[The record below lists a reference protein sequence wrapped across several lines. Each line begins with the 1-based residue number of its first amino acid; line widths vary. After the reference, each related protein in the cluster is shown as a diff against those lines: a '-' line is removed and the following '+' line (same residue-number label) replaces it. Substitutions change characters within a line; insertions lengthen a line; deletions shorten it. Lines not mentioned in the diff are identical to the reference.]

1 MLPWNVCIIIV
12 LELAIKGKRV
22 ASASYGPIKVV
33 TNHLPYC
40 ILALGMA
47 NVTDCACEKI
57 LSLLRWKKT
66 RVGKSKESRKSATR
80 EIGRSVE
87 LTKTSTYHESE
98 DQQPAVSMDKD
109 EPANADGKLRFGVS
123 PQKAPLP
130 LHRVEECL
138 KNYISDEGKATAI
151 MEYMKDTREAKEN
164 SATKRS
170 YEDQH
175 PAVPVKLN

>member
-33 TNHLPYC
+33 TNPLPYC

-66 RVGKSKESRKSATR
+66 RVGKSKESRKSATC